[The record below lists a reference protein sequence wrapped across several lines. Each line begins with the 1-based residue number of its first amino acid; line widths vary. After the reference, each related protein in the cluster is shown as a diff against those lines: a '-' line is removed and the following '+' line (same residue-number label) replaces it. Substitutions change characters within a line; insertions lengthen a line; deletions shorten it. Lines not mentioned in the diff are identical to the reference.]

1 MIADDIRSWNRGS
14 YARKRGRSPRLKKNS
29 GIHKVGVERVKQSRS
44 KESQVSSTFLD
55 RVARS
60 ASFFSRHSPSTLC
73 PFAYKRQK
81 QREREKERRRTEA
94 TVDRQDCRIEKKEK
108 KKNDG
113 RKRRRVASVINCF

>member
-73 PFAYKRQK
+73 PFAYMRQK
-81 QREREKERRRTEA
+81 QRERRRTEA

-113 RKRRRVASVINCF
+113 RKRRRAASVINCF